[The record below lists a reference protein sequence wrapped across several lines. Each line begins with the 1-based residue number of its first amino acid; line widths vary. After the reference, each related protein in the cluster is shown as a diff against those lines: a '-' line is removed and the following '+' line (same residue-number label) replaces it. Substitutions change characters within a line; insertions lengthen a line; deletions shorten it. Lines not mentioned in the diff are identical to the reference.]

1 MVFASFELFS
11 LGKAG
16 FMKAWAMILAA
27 GRGRRLADFLGEA
40 KQFYRYQNVPLFWH
54 SVRTFARCPLIGGIV
69 VVLPRDMP
77 QSQELLLTL
86 KEDEDLG
93 IPIES
98 TFGGELRQDSVRLG
112 LSHIPSSHVLVHD
125 AARPFVTN
133 SLVVRVLEALSSGKK
148 AVIPVLPVTDTI
160 KMCEKDRVLQTL
172 PRERLF
178 SVQTP
183 QGFET
188 SLLKEGHQRLGQEEG
203 RVCTD
208 DGEVIEMLGEE
219 VATVQGESEN
229 IKITNPSDMTRF
241 TEKKTLSIP
250 YVGMGYDVH
259 RFGGSR
265 PFILGGIPIPTDL
278 TIHAHSDGDVL
289 LHALMDALLGAAA
302 LGDIGQH
309 FPDSDPAFANISS
322 SVLLDHVLHLLRE
335 KNLVPIHADCT
346 VIAQKPRL
354 APYREHIQKN
364 IARLLNMAPDHI
376 NIKATTEEKLGFTG
390 RMEGIKASCLV
401 TCLSCAEERGC

>member
-1 MVFASFELFS
+1 
-11 LGKAG
+11 
-16 FMKAWAMILAA
+16 MILAA
-27 GRGRRLADFLGEA
+27 GQGRRLADFLGEA

-54 SVRTFARCPLIGGIV
+54 SVRTFARCPLIGGILL
-69 VVLPRDMP
+69 VLPPTMP
-77 QSQELLLTL
+77 QSKELLLTL
-86 KEDEDLG
+86 QAEEDLG

-98 TFGGELRQDSVRLG
+98 TFGGQLRQDSVRLG
-112 LSHIPSSHVLVHD
+112 LPHIPSSHVLVHD
-125 AARPFVTN
+125 AARPFVTC
-133 SLVVRVLEALSSGKK
+133 SLIVRVLEALSSGKK

-160 KMCEKDRVLQTL
+160 KMCEKDTVLQTL
-172 PRERLF
+172 SRERLF

-188 SLLKEGHQRLGQEEG
+188 DLLREGHQRLCQEEG

-229 IKITNPSDMTRF
+229 IKITNPGDMTRF
-241 TEKKTLSIP
+241 IEKEPHTIP

-265 PFILGGIPIPTDL
+265 PLVLGGIPIPTDL

-322 SVLLDHVLHLLRE
+322 SILLDHVLHLLRE

-354 APYREHIQKN
+354 APYREQIQKN

-390 RMEGIKASCLV
+390 RLEGIKASCLV
-401 TCLSCAEERGC
+401 TCLSCTEERGCRSC